1 MLLKKYYITVNI
13 TPIKILFYLKFQ
25 IVLKLVGKELI
36 IEIAE

>member
-13 TPIKILFYLKFQ
+13 TPINILFYLKFQ
-25 IVLKLVGKELI
+25 IVLKLLGKEFI